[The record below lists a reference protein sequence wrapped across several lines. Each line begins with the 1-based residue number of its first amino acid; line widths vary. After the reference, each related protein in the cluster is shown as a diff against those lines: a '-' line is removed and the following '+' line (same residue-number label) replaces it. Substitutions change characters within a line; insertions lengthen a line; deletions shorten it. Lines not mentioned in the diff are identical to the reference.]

1 MSGVDS
7 RIDGSQLFGT
17 FSIQNKEFYEKTLL
31 KNLKQE
37 VFLYDYAKKTVM
49 PKKHGD
55 TISWRVFK
63 DLRVPTAPLLEGVT
77 PDPNNLEM
85 IEFKTT
91 IKEYGDYIRFSNL
104 IDLLGID
111 PFITETSELFGVQ
124 IAQLIDNLIRAE
136 LEKSINVL
144 YAGDATSRD
153 GLDSTSANIITT
165 TDIINIVRIMKRYN
179 VKPLKGGDY
188 VMFIHPDVEFDLK
201 SATGNGSWLD
211 INKYADNTPLL
222 KGEIGKMLGVR
233 FVVDNNIS
241 VIENTVGEGQSAVTY
256 NVYKNIVLGR
266 DAFGTVEL
274 EGAGAKPSLIH
285 KPLGSAGTADPLNQQ
300 QTLGWHI
307 EGFATRILYD
317 EAVLIYECLSA
328 ADTISDLVDANRN
341 HYNNAETG
349 NRALTRTL
357 ATPVLTAGTNKVT
370 WNAITGADAYVI
382 YSSATSNGTFTVVGT
397 TRNTEQ
403 TVSGTEYYKVM
414 AIGATGASSA
424 LSNAATKSSE

>member
-1 MSGVDS
+1 MNGVDS
-7 RIDGSQLFGT
+7 RFDGSQLFKS
-17 FSIQNKEFYEKTLL
+17 FSIENKEFYEKTVL
-31 KNLKQE
+31 KALRSE
-37 VFLYDYAKKTVM
+37 TFLYKYAKKATL

-55 TISWRVFK
+55 TISWRIFK
-63 DLRVPTAPLLEGVT
+63 DLRVPTAPLIEGVT
-77 PDPNNLEM
+77 PDPNNLSM
-85 IEFKTT
+85 IEFKAA
-91 IKEYGDYIRFSNL
+91 IKEYGDYIPLSNM

-111 PFITETSELFGVQ
+111 PIVTETSELFGVQ

-136 LEKSINVL
+136 LEKSINVY

-153 GLDSTSANIITT
+153 GLDSTTANIITT
-165 TDIINIVRIMKRYN
+165 SDIIDIVRIMKRHK

-188 VMFIHPDVEFDLK
+188 VMFIHPDMEFDLK
-201 SATGNGSWLD
+201 KATGNGSWLD
-211 INKYADNTPLL
+211 ITKYAANTQLL
-222 KGEIGKMLGVR
+222 EGEIGKMLGVR

-241 VIENTVGEGQSAVTY
+241 VIENTVGEGQNAVTY

-266 DAFGTVEL
+266 EAFGTVEL
-274 EGAGAKPSLIH
+274 EGSSTKPSIIH
-285 KPLGSAGTADPLNQQ
+285 KPLGSGGTSDPLNQK

-317 EAVLIYECLSA
+317 EAVMIYECLSSA
-328 ADTISDLVDANRN
+328 SEVDSLTDSNRN
-341 HYNNAETG
+341 HYSNAETG
-349 NRALTRTL
+349 NSALTRTL

-403 TVSGTEYYKVM
+403 AVTGTEYYKVM

-424 LSNAATKSSE
+424 LSSAATKSS